1 EFCKRAGG
9 FRLHRG
15 DVMKKLMALVVL
27 LAWAATSSAQEI
39 DVSKRLD
46 GFDEYMA
53 KVLKDWN
60 GPGIGVGIVVGDRL
74 VFAKGNGYR
83 DYGRKLAFTPGT
95 ICPIASNTKLF
106 TAAGA
111 VPRRGEGQPGRAK

>member
-1 EFCKRAGG
+1 RAPSAAVPARARCERVTAQNVSENVAEFCKRAPG

-74 VFAKGNGYR
+74 
-83 DYGRKLAFTPGT
+83 
-95 ICPIASNTKLF
+95 
-106 TAAGA
+106 
-111 VPRRGEGQPGRAK
+111 